1 MSRTPSTFRQADVT
15 RVVKAARA
23 AAVDVARIEIAKDG
37 RIVIVTGKAPAQDS
51 TPLDNWMAKH
61 GPRET

>member
-1 MSRTPSTFRQADVT
+1 
-15 RVVKAARA
+15 VKAARA
-23 AAVDVARIEIAKDG
+23 AGVDVARIEIAKDG
-37 RIVIVTGKAPAQDS
+37 RIVIVTGEAPAQDS